1 MEAYTATESAITP
14 TQAVAYL
21 REKHNMGYS
30 EEHLN
35 RLARAG
41 EAPSHKVG
49 RKRMYRRS
57 LLDAWALGEWS
68 TEDASDRTTT
78 EKAAN
83 EARERVL
90 AGGA

>member
-57 LLDAWALGEWS
+57 LLDAWALGEWVP
-68 TEDASDRTTT
+68 E
-78 EKAAN
+78 AAERAAT

-90 AGGA
+90 AETEAGS